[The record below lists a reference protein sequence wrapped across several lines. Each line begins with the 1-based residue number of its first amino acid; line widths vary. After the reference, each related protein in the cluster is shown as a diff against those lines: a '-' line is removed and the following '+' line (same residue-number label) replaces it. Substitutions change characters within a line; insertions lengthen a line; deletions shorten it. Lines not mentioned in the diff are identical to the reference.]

1 MGGNPAQQWTY
12 SALVGMSLLMAGW
25 LWNIVGTMKE
35 DLHRL
40 EDRKADR
47 SQAAD
52 RWTGEQQR
60 EYKQYVD
67 ARFAELTNEIRRYHA
82 GENLKGKCL

>member
-1 MGGNPAQQWTY
+1 MERSPQQWVY
-12 SALVGMSLLMAGW
+12 SALVGMSLLLAGW
-25 LWNIVGTMKE
+25 LWQMVGVLRD

-40 EDRKADR
+40 QDTKADK

-60 EYKQYVD
+60 EYRMYVD
-67 ARFAELTNEIRRYHA
+67 TRFAELTNEIRRYHS
-82 GENLKGKCL
+82 GENLKGPCK